1 MSFVTLCN
9 MKKISCLRLR
19 FLKMMQVIFLKV
31 TILNWTFNNII
42 NMHDRIQKVA
52 SCLSKVKA
60 AMAAV
65 LLLMVVGTGTALAQ
79 QSGKTITGKVLDE
92 NNQPM
97 PGVTI
102 IVDGTT
108 NGTMTGSDGTFTL
121 GGVPSG
127 ATVIVSCIGYT
138 DQVLPEGKS
147 NYVVSLVPDSEMLE
161 ETVVVAFGQQKKL
174 SVTGAISTVA
184 SADLRKTTST
194 RLDNALA
201 GRVTGLTSMQSGG
214 GQPGVDGA
222 TMYLRGAATTNGKSP
237 LILVDGV
244 ERDNIRT
251 IDMNEVE
258 SISVLKDASA
268 TALYG
273 VQGANGVILIQT
285 RKGQKGKAQLNIS
298 VDQSW
303 TSFTKEPSR
312 LHSWEYC
319 ELRNEALMNDSQAPE
334 FSEETIAKFRNP
346 LLGLDPSSPDY
357 DNQVAIR
364 KAVYCDN
371 DYYRMYLK
379 SNTPQTRANANI
391 SGGTDFVNY
400 FVNVGYIHQGG
411 NLNTESP
418 DYLGYDPQCYMNR
431 LSLRSNLD
439 FHITKNLTASLNI
452 ASYAEN
458 VNMPAVGD
466 LYRGDQSWMI
476 TDIIYQSQ
484 TILPISPGPVTDPRF
499 GGVSDGVVGYNYLDR
514 SAYEIINRRGFHTN
528 KRKNLNTQFSVNWDL
543 GELVT
548 KGLSVNGMAAYDTYN
563 IGVLE
568 GRKKERVYN
577 VRVDYDSETLS
588 YSSSNGDKIEP
599 LTMTSS
605 RLSNYQIYVQGSIN
619 YARTFGKH
627 NVTAMAT
634 AYRRFWEGTSAD
646 IPYNVLGTAA
656 RATYSF
662 DDRYLVEGNL
672 GYNGSEQFAPSKR
685 FGLFPSGSIGWIASN
700 ESFLKGNKYLTWLKF
715 RASYGLVGND
725 SMGGLRF
732 LYQDDNKIQSG
743 NGFVQGLGG
752 KIVKEGLIGNK
763 SITWELSKKMNLG
776 VEIGL
781 FKDFRINVDYFTE
794 KRDQILLK
802 RRTVPSFQGVS
813 SDYIPRVNMGKV
825 DNHGVDVE
833 VSYSH
838 TFNRDFSISSRVNFG
853 FNDNTAIEL
862 DEPMRSEEYAYQY
875 HEEGFRLG
883 QEFGYL
889 IDWDSPGNGYFTS
902 QDEIDS
908 YYPYGFGGKPRVGD
922 FVYKDVNGDGVIDQ
936 KDLSPIGYSTTVPG
950 LNYGISL
957 GLNFKG
963 IDFNVLFSG
972 LGRYSKYYSG
982 QGVVEWTK
990 QGTYFDWTRNG
1001 WTEERYK
1008 NGEKITYPA
1017 ISTTK
1022 TVSHTENDF
1031 FIQNR
1036 SFLRLKNIELGY
1048 TLPERF
1054 LSKVGV
1060 KALRVY
1066 VSGQNLFVWDNL
1078 RITHID
1084 PEQNNSYGYPITKN
1098 VTLGLNINF

>member
-1 MSFVTLCN
+1 
-9 MKKISCLRLR
+9 
-19 FLKMMQVIFLKV
+19 
-31 TILNWTFNNII
+31 
-42 NMHDRIQKVA
+42 MHDRNQKVA

-60 AMAAV
+60 AIAAV

-108 NGTMTGSDGTFTL
+108 NGTMTGPDGTFTL

-605 RLSNYQIYVQGSIN
+605 RFSNYQIYVQGSIN

-1060 KALRVY
+1060 KVLRVY

>member
-1 MSFVTLCN
+1 
-9 MKKISCLRLR
+9 
-19 FLKMMQVIFLKV
+19 
-31 TILNWTFNNII
+31 
-42 NMHDRIQKVA
+42 MHDRNQKVA

-60 AMAAV
+60 AIAAV

-79 QSGKTITGKVLDE
+79 TSGRTITGKVLDE

-138 DQVLPEGKS
+138 NQVLPEGKS

-319 ELRNEALMNDSQAPE
+319 ELRNEALMNDRQAPE

-794 KRDQILLK
+794 KRDQILLR

>member
-1 MSFVTLCN
+1 
-9 MKKISCLRLR
+9 
-19 FLKMMQVIFLKV
+19 
-31 TILNWTFNNII
+31 
-42 NMHDRIQKVA
+42 MHDRNQKVA

-79 QSGKTITGKVLDE
+79 TSGRTITGKVLDE

-108 NGTMTGSDGTFTL
+108 NGTMTGPDGTFTL

-319 ELRNEALMNDSQAPE
+319 ELRNEALMNDRQAPE

-543 GELVT
+543 GELIT

>member
-1 MSFVTLCN
+1 
-9 MKKISCLRLR
+9 
-19 FLKMMQVIFLKV
+19 
-31 TILNWTFNNII
+31 
-42 NMHDRIQKVA
+42 MHDRNQKVA
-52 SCLSKVKA
+52 SCLSRVKEA
-60 AMAAV
+60 IVAV
-65 LLLMVVGTGTALAQ
+65 LVLMVVGTGTVLAQ
-79 QSGKTITGKVLDE
+79 TSGRTITGKVLDE

-138 DQVLPEGKS
+138 NQVLPEGKS

-298 VDQSW
+298 VDQGW

-319 ELRNEALMNDSQAPE
+319 ELRNEALMNSGEKAA
-334 FSEETIAKFRNP
+334 FSDETIAKFRNP

-476 TDIIYQSQ
+476 TDLIYQCQ
-484 TILPISPGPVTDPRF
+484 TILPISPGPTTDSRF
-499 GGVSDGVVGYNYLDR
+499 GVESGGIVGYNYLDR
-514 SAYEIINRRGFHTN
+514 SAFEIINRRGFHTN

-543 GELVT
+543 SELVT
-548 KGLSVNGMAAYDTYN
+548 KGLSINGMAAYDTYN

-568 GRKKERVYN
+568 GRKKEQVYN

-588 YSSSNGDKIEP
+588 YSSNGDKIEP

-634 AYRRFWEGTSAD
+634 AYRRFWEGTSAN

-732 LYQDDNKIQSG
+732 LYQDDNQIQSG

-763 SITWELSKKMNLG
+763 NITWELSKKMNLG

-794 KRDQILLK
+794 KRDQILLR

-853 FNDNTAIEL
+853 FNDNTVIEL

-889 IDWDSPGNGYFTS
+889 IDWNSPGNGYFTS
-902 QDEIDS
+902 QDEIDN
-908 YYPYGFGGKPRVGD
+908 YYPYEFGGKPRVGD

-1017 ISTTK
+1017 ISTSQ

>member
-1 MSFVTLCN
+1 MY
-9 MKKISCLRLR
+9 
-19 FLKMMQVIFLKV
+19 
-31 TILNWTFNNII
+31 
-42 NMHDRIQKVA
+42 DRNQKVA
-52 SCLSKVKA
+52 SCLSRVKEA
-60 AMAAV
+60 IVAV
-65 LLLMVVGTGTALAQ
+65 LLLMVVGTGTVLAQ

-108 NGTMTGSDGTFTL
+108 NGTMTGPDGTFTL

-147 NYVVSLVPDSEMLE
+147 NYVVSLVPDSETLE

-298 VDQSW
+298 VDQGW

-319 ELRNEALMNDSQAPE
+319 ELRNEALMNSGEKAA
-334 FSEETIAKFRNP
+334 FSDETIAKFRNP

-476 TDIIYQSQ
+476 TDLIYQCQ
-484 TILPISPGPVTDPRF
+484 TILPISPGPTTDSRF
-499 GGVSDGVVGYNYLDR
+499 GVESGGIVGYNYLDR
-514 SAYEIINRRGFHTN
+514 SAFEIINRRGFHTN

-543 GELVT
+543 SELVT
-548 KGLSVNGMAAYDTYN
+548 KGLSINGMAAYDTYN

-568 GRKKERVYN
+568 GRKKEQVYN

-588 YSSSNGDKIEP
+588 YSSNGDKIEP

-634 AYRRFWEGTSAD
+634 AYRRFWEGTSAN

-732 LYQDDNKIQSG
+732 LYQDDNQIQSG

-763 SITWELSKKMNLG
+763 NITWELSKKMNLG

-794 KRDQILLK
+794 KRDQILLR

-853 FNDNTAIEL
+853 FNDNTVIEL

-889 IDWDSPGNGYFTS
+889 IDWNSPGNGYFTS
-902 QDEIDS
+902 QDEIDN
-908 YYPYGFGGKPRVGD
+908 YYPYEFGGKPRVGD

-1017 ISTTK
+1017 ISTSQ

>member
-1 MSFVTLCN
+1 
-9 MKKISCLRLR
+9 
-19 FLKMMQVIFLKV
+19 
-31 TILNWTFNNII
+31 
-42 NMHDRIQKVA
+42 MHDRNQKVA

-108 NGTMTGSDGTFTL
+108 NGTMTGPDGTFTL

-319 ELRNEALMNDSQAPE
+319 ELRNEALMNDRQAPE

-763 SITWELSKKMNLG
+763 SITWELSKK
-776 VEIGL
+776 
-781 FKDFRINVDYFTE
+781 
-794 KRDQILLK
+794 
-802 RRTVPSFQGVS
+802 
-813 SDYIPRVNMGKV
+813 
-825 DNHGVDVE
+825 
-833 VSYSH
+833 
-838 TFNRDFSISSRVNFG
+838 
-853 FNDNTAIEL
+853 
-862 DEPMRSEEYAYQY
+862 
-875 HEEGFRLG
+875 
-883 QEFGYL
+883 
-889 IDWDSPGNGYFTS
+889 
-902 QDEIDS
+902 
-908 YYPYGFGGKPRVGD
+908 
-922 FVYKDVNGDGVIDQ
+922 
-936 KDLSPIGYSTTVPG
+936 
-950 LNYGISL
+950 
-957 GLNFKG
+957 
-963 IDFNVLFSG
+963 
-972 LGRYSKYYSG
+972 
-982 QGVVEWTK
+982 
-990 QGTYFDWTRNG
+990 
-1001 WTEERYK
+1001 
-1008 NGEKITYPA
+1008 
-1017 ISTTK
+1017 
-1022 TVSHTENDF
+1022 
-1031 FIQNR
+1031 
-1036 SFLRLKNIELGY
+1036 
-1048 TLPERF
+1048 
-1054 LSKVGV
+1054 
-1060 KALRVY
+1060 
-1066 VSGQNLFVWDNL
+1066 
-1078 RITHID
+1078 
-1084 PEQNNSYGYPITKN
+1084 
-1098 VTLGLNINF
+1098 

>member
-1 MSFVTLCN
+1 
-9 MKKISCLRLR
+9 
-19 FLKMMQVIFLKV
+19 
-31 TILNWTFNNII
+31 
-42 NMHDRIQKVA
+42 
-52 SCLSKVKA
+52 
-60 AMAAV
+60 MAAV

-79 QSGKTITGKVLDE
+79 TSGRTITGKVLDE

-319 ELRNEALMNDSQAPE
+319 ELRNEALMNDRQAPE

-605 RLSNYQIYVQGSIN
+605 RFSNYQIYVQGSIN

>member
-1 MSFVTLCN
+1 
-9 MKKISCLRLR
+9 
-19 FLKMMQVIFLKV
+19 
-31 TILNWTFNNII
+31 
-42 NMHDRIQKVA
+42 MHDRNQKVA

-108 NGTMTGSDGTFTL
+108 NGTMTGPDGTFTL

-138 DQVLPEGKS
+138 NQVLPEGKS

-319 ELRNEALMNDSQAPE
+319 ELRNEALMNDNQAPE

-346 LLGLDPSSPDY
+346 LLGLDPSASDY
-357 DNQVAIR
+357 ENQVAIR
-364 KAVYCDN
+364 KAIYCDN

-379 SNTPQTRANANI
+379 SNTPQTRLNANI

-568 GRKKERVYN
+568 GRKKEQVYN

-588 YSSSNGDKIEP
+588 YSSSNADKIEP

-838 TFNRDFSISSRVNFG
+838 TFNKDFSISSRVNFG

-1078 RITHID
+1078 RITHVD

>member
-1 MSFVTLCN
+1 
-9 MKKISCLRLR
+9 
-19 FLKMMQVIFLKV
+19 
-31 TILNWTFNNII
+31 
-42 NMHDRIQKVA
+42 
-52 SCLSKVKA
+52 
-60 AMAAV
+60 MAAV
-65 LLLMVVGTGTALAQ
+65 LLLIVVGTGTALAQ
-79 QSGKTITGKVLDE
+79 TSGRTITGKVLDE

-108 NGTMTGSDGTFTL
+108 NGTMTGPDGTFTL

-285 RKGQKGKAQLNIS
+285 RKGQKGKAQLNIT

-319 ELRNEALMNDSQAPE
+319 ELRNEALLNSGAKAA
-334 FSEETIAKFRNP
+334 FSDETIAKFKNP
-346 LLGLDPSSPDY
+346 LLGLDPTAADY

-364 KAVYCDN
+364 KAIYCDN
-371 DYYRMYLK
+371 DYYRMYLR

-411 NLNTESP
+411 NLSTESS

-484 TILPISPGPVTDPRF
+484 TILPISPGPVTDTRF
-499 GGVSDGVVGYNYLDR
+499 GGVSGGVVGYNYLDR

-543 GELVT
+543 SELVT
-548 KGLSVNGMAAYDTYN
+548 KGLSINGMAAYDTYN

-568 GRKKERVYN
+568 GRKKEQVYN

-588 YSSSNGDKIEP
+588 YSSNGDKVEP

-605 RLSNYQIYVQGSIN
+605 KLSNYQIYVQGSIN

-634 AYRRFWEGTSAD
+634 AYRRFWEGTSAN

-732 LYQDDNKIQSG
+732 LYQDDNQIQSG

-838 TFNRDFSISSRVNFG
+838 TFNKNFSVSSRVNFG
-853 FNDNTAIEL
+853 FNDNTVIEL

-875 HEEGFRLG
+875 QEEGFRLG

-902 QDEIDS
+902 QDEIDN

-1017 ISTTK
+1017 ISTSQ

-1066 VSGQNLFVWDNL
+1066 VSGQNLFVWDDL

>member
-1 MSFVTLCN
+1 
-9 MKKISCLRLR
+9 
-19 FLKMMQVIFLKV
+19 
-31 TILNWTFNNII
+31 
-42 NMHDRIQKVA
+42 MHDRNQKVA

-92 NNQPM
+92 NNQLM

-108 NGTMTGSDGTFTL
+108 NGTMTGPDGTFTL

-319 ELRNEALMNDSQAPE
+319 ELRNEALMNSGEKAA
-334 FSEETIAKFRNP
+334 FSDETIAKFRNP

-458 VNMPAVGD
+458 VNMPAVGN

-499 GGVSDGVVGYNYLDR
+499 GDVSDGVVGYNYLDR

-568 GRKKERVYN
+568 GRKKEQVYN

-588 YSSSNGDKIEP
+588 YSSNGDKIEP

-634 AYRRFWEGTSAD
+634 AYRRFWEGTSAN

-732 LYQDDNKIQSG
+732 LYQDDNQIQSG

-763 SITWELSKKMNLG
+763 NITWELSKKMNLG

-794 KRDQILLK
+794 KRDQILLR

-853 FNDNTAIEL
+853 FNDNTVIEL

-889 IDWDSPGNGYFTS
+889 IDWNSPGNGYFTS
-902 QDEIDS
+902 QDEIDN
-908 YYPYGFGGKPRVGD
+908 YYPYEFGGKPRVGD

-1017 ISTTK
+1017 ISTSQ

>member
-1 MSFVTLCN
+1 
-9 MKKISCLRLR
+9 
-19 FLKMMQVIFLKV
+19 
-31 TILNWTFNNII
+31 
-42 NMHDRIQKVA
+42 
-52 SCLSKVKA
+52 
-60 AMAAV
+60 MAAV
-65 LLLMVVGTGTALAQ
+65 LLLMVIGTGTALAQ
-79 QSGKTITGKVLDE
+79 TSGRTITGKVLDE

-138 DQVLPEGKS
+138 NQVLPEGKS

-319 ELRNEALMNDSQAPE
+319 ELRNEALMNSGEKAA
-334 FSEETIAKFRNP
+334 FSDETIAKFRNP

-439 FHITKNLTASLNI
+439 FHITNNLTASLNI

-458 VNMPAVGD
+458 VNMPAVGN

-499 GGVSDGVVGYNYLDR
+499 GDVSDGVVGYNYLDR

-568 GRKKERVYN
+568 GRKKEQVYN

-588 YSSSNGDKIEP
+588 YSSNGDKIEP

-619 YARTFGKH
+619 YARTFGRH

-634 AYRRFWEGTSAD
+634 AYRRFWEGTSAN

-732 LYQDDNKIQSG
+732 LYQDDNQIQSG

-763 SITWELSKKMNLG
+763 NITWELSKKMNLG

-853 FNDNTAIEL
+853 FNDNTVIEL

-889 IDWDSPGNGYFTS
+889 IDWNSPGNGYFTS
-902 QDEIDS
+902 QDEIDN
-908 YYPYGFGGKPRVGD
+908 YYPYEFGGKPRVGD

-1017 ISTTK
+1017 ISTSQ

-1066 VSGQNLFVWDNL
+1066 VSGQNLFVWDDL

>member
-1 MSFVTLCN
+1 
-9 MKKISCLRLR
+9 
-19 FLKMMQVIFLKV
+19 
-31 TILNWTFNNII
+31 
-42 NMHDRIQKVA
+42 MHDRNQKVA

-108 NGTMTGSDGTFTL
+108 NGTMTGPDGTFTL

-138 DQVLPEGKS
+138 DQVLPEGKT
-147 NYVVSLVPDSEMLE
+147 NYLVSLVPDSEMLE

-319 ELRNEALMNDSQAPE
+319 ELRNEALMNDRQAPE

-605 RLSNYQIYVQGSIN
+605 RFSNYQIYVQGSIN

-802 RRTVPSFQGVS
+802 RRMVPSFQGVS

>member
-1 MSFVTLCN
+1 
-9 MKKISCLRLR
+9 
-19 FLKMMQVIFLKV
+19 
-31 TILNWTFNNII
+31 
-42 NMHDRIQKVA
+42 MHDRNQKVA
-52 SCLSKVKA
+52 SCLSRVKA
-60 AMAAV
+60 AIVAV

-97 PGVTI
+97 PSVTI

-108 NGTMTGSDGTFTL
+108 NGTMTGPDGTFTL

-138 DQVLPEGKS
+138 DQVLPEGKT
-147 NYVVSLVPDSEMLE
+147 NYLVSLVPDSEMLE

-902 QDEIDS
+902 QDEIDN

>member
-1 MSFVTLCN
+1 
-9 MKKISCLRLR
+9 
-19 FLKMMQVIFLKV
+19 
-31 TILNWTFNNII
+31 
-42 NMHDRIQKVA
+42 MHDRNQKVA

-60 AMAAV
+60 AIAAV

-108 NGTMTGSDGTFTL
+108 NGTMTGPDGTFTL

-138 DQVLPEGKS
+138 DQVLPEGKT
-147 NYVVSLVPDSEMLE
+147 NYLVSLVPDSEMLE

-982 QGVVEWTK
+982 QGVFEWTK

>member
-1 MSFVTLCN
+1 
-9 MKKISCLRLR
+9 
-19 FLKMMQVIFLKV
+19 
-31 TILNWTFNNII
+31 
-42 NMHDRIQKVA
+42 MHDRNQKVA

-108 NGTMTGSDGTFTL
+108 NGTMTGPDGTFTL

-319 ELRNEALMNDSQAPE
+319 ELRNEALMNSGEKAA
-334 FSEETIAKFRNP
+334 FSDETIAKFRNP

-458 VNMPAVGD
+458 VNMPAVGN

-499 GGVSDGVVGYNYLDR
+499 GDVSDGVVGYNYLDR

-568 GRKKERVYN
+568 GRKKEQVYN

-588 YSSSNGDKIEP
+588 YSSNGDKIEP

-634 AYRRFWEGTSAD
+634 AYRRFWEGTSAN

-732 LYQDDNKIQSG
+732 LYQDDNQIQSG

-752 KIVKEGLIGNK
+752 GKIVKEGLIGNK
-763 SITWELSKKMNLG
+763 NITWELSKKMNLG
-776 VEIGL
+776 VETGL

-794 KRDQILLK
+794 KRDQILLR

-853 FNDNTAIEL
+853 FNDNTVIEL

-889 IDWDSPGNGYFTS
+889 IDWNSPGNGYFTS
-902 QDEIDS
+902 QDEIDN
-908 YYPYGFGGKPRVGD
+908 YYPYEFGGKPRVGD

-1017 ISTTK
+1017 ISTSQ

>member
-1 MSFVTLCN
+1 
-9 MKKISCLRLR
+9 
-19 FLKMMQVIFLKV
+19 
-31 TILNWTFNNII
+31 
-42 NMHDRIQKVA
+42 MHDRNQKVA

-65 LLLMVVGTGTALAQ
+65 LLLMVVGTGTVLAQ

-138 DQVLPEGKS
+138 NQVLPEGKS

>member
-1 MSFVTLCN
+1 
-9 MKKISCLRLR
+9 
-19 FLKMMQVIFLKV
+19 
-31 TILNWTFNNII
+31 
-42 NMHDRIQKVA
+42 
-52 SCLSKVKA
+52 
-60 AMAAV
+60 MAAV

-79 QSGKTITGKVLDE
+79 TSGRTITGKVLDE

-285 RKGQKGKAQLNIS
+285 RKGQKGKAQLNIT

-319 ELRNEALMNDSQAPE
+319 ELRNEALLNSGAKAA
-334 FSEETIAKFRNP
+334 FSDETIAKFKNP
-346 LLGLDPSSPDY
+346 LLGLDPTAADY

-364 KAVYCDN
+364 KAIYCDN
-371 DYYRMYLK
+371 DYYRMYLR

-411 NLNTESP
+411 NLNTESS

-484 TILPISPGPVTDPRF
+484 TILPISPGPVTDTRF
-499 GGVSDGVVGYNYLDR
+499 GGVSGGVVGYNYLDR

-543 GELVT
+543 SELVT
-548 KGLSVNGMAAYDTYN
+548 KGLSINGMAAYDTYN

-568 GRKKERVYN
+568 GRKKEQVYN

-588 YSSSNGDKIEP
+588 YSSNGDKVEP

-605 RLSNYQIYVQGSIN
+605 KLSNYQIYVQGSIN

-634 AYRRFWEGTSAD
+634 AYRRFWEGTSAN

-732 LYQDDNKIQSG
+732 LYQDDNQIQSG

-838 TFNRDFSISSRVNFG
+838 TFNKNFSVSSRVNFG
-853 FNDNTAIEL
+853 FNDNTVIEL

-875 HEEGFRLG
+875 QEEGFRLG

-902 QDEIDS
+902 QDEIDN

-1017 ISTTK
+1017 ISTSQ

-1066 VSGQNLFVWDNL
+1066 VSGQNLFVWDDL

>member
-1 MSFVTLCN
+1 
-9 MKKISCLRLR
+9 
-19 FLKMMQVIFLKV
+19 
-31 TILNWTFNNII
+31 
-42 NMHDRIQKVA
+42 
-52 SCLSKVKA
+52 
-60 AMAAV
+60 MAAV

-79 QSGKTITGKVLDE
+79 TSGRTITGKVLDE

-108 NGTMTGSDGTFTL
+108 NGTMTGPDGTFTL

-319 ELRNEALMNDSQAPE
+319 ELRNEALMNDRQAPE

-605 RLSNYQIYVQGSIN
+605 RFSNYQIYVQGSIN

>member
-1 MSFVTLCN
+1 
-9 MKKISCLRLR
+9 
-19 FLKMMQVIFLKV
+19 
-31 TILNWTFNNII
+31 
-42 NMHDRIQKVA
+42 MHDRNQKVA

-79 QSGKTITGKVLDE
+79 TSGRTITGKVLDE

-108 NGTMTGSDGTFTL
+108 NGTMTGPDGTFTL

-138 DQVLPEGKS
+138 DQVLPEGKT
-147 NYVVSLVPDSEMLE
+147 NYLVSLVPDSEMLE

-605 RLSNYQIYVQGSIN
+605 RFSNYQIYVQGSIN

>member
-1 MSFVTLCN
+1 
-9 MKKISCLRLR
+9 
-19 FLKMMQVIFLKV
+19 
-31 TILNWTFNNII
+31 
-42 NMHDRIQKVA
+42 
-52 SCLSKVKA
+52 
-60 AMAAV
+60 MAAV

-108 NGTMTGSDGTFTL
+108 NGTMTGPDGTFTL

-319 ELRNEALMNDSQAPE
+319 ELRNEALMNSGEKAA
-334 FSEETIAKFRNP
+334 FSDETIAKFRNP

-458 VNMPAVGD
+458 VNMPAVGN

-499 GGVSDGVVGYNYLDR
+499 GDVSDGVVGYNYLDR

-568 GRKKERVYN
+568 GRKKEQVYN

-588 YSSSNGDKIEP
+588 YSSNGDKIEP

-634 AYRRFWEGTSAD
+634 AYRRFWEGTSAN

-732 LYQDDNKIQSG
+732 LYQDDNQIQSG

-763 SITWELSKKMNLG
+763 NITWELSKKMNLG

-794 KRDQILLK
+794 KRDQILLR

-853 FNDNTAIEL
+853 FNDNTVIEL

-889 IDWDSPGNGYFTS
+889 IDWNSPGNGYFTS
-902 QDEIDS
+902 QDEIDN
-908 YYPYGFGGKPRVGD
+908 YYPYEFGGKPRVGD

-1017 ISTTK
+1017 ISTSQ

>member
-1 MSFVTLCN
+1 
-9 MKKISCLRLR
+9 
-19 FLKMMQVIFLKV
+19 
-31 TILNWTFNNII
+31 
-42 NMHDRIQKVA
+42 
-52 SCLSKVKA
+52 
-60 AMAAV
+60 
-65 LLLMVVGTGTALAQ
+65 
-79 QSGKTITGKVLDE
+79 
-92 NNQPM
+92 
-97 PGVTI
+97 
-102 IVDGTT
+102 
-108 NGTMTGSDGTFTL
+108 
-121 GGVPSG
+121 
-127 ATVIVSCIGYT
+127 
-138 DQVLPEGKS
+138 
-147 NYVVSLVPDSEMLE
+147 
-161 ETVVVAFGQQKKL
+161 
-174 SVTGAISTVA
+174 
-184 SADLRKTTST
+184 
-194 RLDNALA
+194 
-201 GRVTGLTSMQSGG
+201 
-214 GQPGVDGA
+214 
-222 TMYLRGAATTNGKSP
+222 
-237 LILVDGV
+237 
-244 ERDNIRT
+244 
-251 IDMNEVE
+251 
-258 SISVLKDASA
+258 
-268 TALYG
+268 
-273 VQGANGVILIQT
+273 
-285 RKGQKGKAQLNIS
+285 
-298 VDQSW
+298 
-303 TSFTKEPSR
+303 
-312 LHSWEYC
+312 
-319 ELRNEALMNDSQAPE
+319 MNDSQAPE

-568 GRKKERVYN
+568 GRKKEQVYN

-838 TFNRDFSISSRVNFG
+838 TFNKDFSISSRVNFG

>member
-1 MSFVTLCN
+1 
-9 MKKISCLRLR
+9 
-19 FLKMMQVIFLKV
+19 
-31 TILNWTFNNII
+31 
-42 NMHDRIQKVA
+42 MHDRNQKVA

-79 QSGKTITGKVLDE
+79 TSGRTITGKVLDE
-92 NNQPM
+92 NDQPM

-138 DQVLPEGKS
+138 NQVLPEGKS

-319 ELRNEALMNDSQAPE
+319 ELRNEALMNDRQAPE

-700 ESFLKGNKYLTWLKF
+700 ESFLKGNKDLTWLKF

>member
-1 MSFVTLCN
+1 
-9 MKKISCLRLR
+9 
-19 FLKMMQVIFLKV
+19 
-31 TILNWTFNNII
+31 
-42 NMHDRIQKVA
+42 MHDRNQKVA

-138 DQVLPEGKS
+138 DQVLPEGKT
-147 NYVVSLVPDSEMLE
+147 NYLVSLVPDSEMLE

-319 ELRNEALMNDSQAPE
+319 ELRNEALMNDRQAPE

-605 RLSNYQIYVQGSIN
+605 RFSNYQIYVQGSIN

>member
-1 MSFVTLCN
+1 
-9 MKKISCLRLR
+9 
-19 FLKMMQVIFLKV
+19 
-31 TILNWTFNNII
+31 
-42 NMHDRIQKVA
+42 MHDRNQKVA

-79 QSGKTITGKVLDE
+79 TSGRTITGKVLDE

-108 NGTMTGSDGTFTL
+108 NGTMTGPDGTFTL

-138 DQVLPEGKS
+138 DQVLPEGKT
-147 NYVVSLVPDSEMLE
+147 NYLVSLVPDSEMLE

-499 GGVSDGVVGYNYLDR
+499 GDVSDGVVGYNYLDR

-568 GRKKERVYN
+568 GRKKEQVYN

-588 YSSSNGDKIEP
+588 YSSNGDKIEP

-634 AYRRFWEGTSAD
+634 AYRRFWEGTSAN

-732 LYQDDNKIQSG
+732 LYQDDNQIQSG
-743 NGFVQGLGG
+743 NGFVQGFGG

-763 SITWELSKKMNLG
+763 NITWELSKKMNLG

-853 FNDNTAIEL
+853 FNDNTVIEL

-889 IDWDSPGNGYFTS
+889 IDWNSPGNGYFTS

-908 YYPYGFGGKPRVGD
+908 YYPYEFGGKPRVGD

-1017 ISTTK
+1017 ISTSQ

>member
-1 MSFVTLCN
+1 M
-9 MKKISCLRLR
+9 
-19 FLKMMQVIFLKV
+19 
-31 TILNWTFNNII
+31 
-42 NMHDRIQKVA
+42 
-52 SCLSKVKA
+52 
-60 AMAAV
+60 AV

-79 QSGKTITGKVLDE
+79 TSGRTITGKVLDE

-138 DQVLPEGKS
+138 NQVLPEGKS

-298 VDQSW
+298 VDQGW

-319 ELRNEALMNDSQAPE
+319 ELRNEALMNSGEKAA
-334 FSEETIAKFRNP
+334 FSDETIAKFRNP

-476 TDIIYQSQ
+476 TDLIYQCQ
-484 TILPISPGPVTDPRF
+484 TILPISPGPTTDSRF
-499 GGVSDGVVGYNYLDR
+499 GVESGGIVGYNYLDR
-514 SAYEIINRRGFHTN
+514 SAFEIINRRGFHTN

-543 GELVT
+543 SELVT
-548 KGLSVNGMAAYDTYN
+548 KGLSINGMAAYDTYN

-568 GRKKERVYN
+568 GRKKEQVYN

-588 YSSSNGDKIEP
+588 YSSNGDKIEP

-634 AYRRFWEGTSAD
+634 AYRRFWEGTSAN

-732 LYQDDNKIQSG
+732 LYQDDNQIQSG

-763 SITWELSKKMNLG
+763 NITWELSKKMNLG

-794 KRDQILLK
+794 KRDQILLR

-853 FNDNTAIEL
+853 FNDNTVIEL

-889 IDWDSPGNGYFTS
+889 IDWNSPGNGYFTS
-902 QDEIDS
+902 QDEIDN
-908 YYPYGFGGKPRVGD
+908 YYPYEFGGKPRVGD

-963 IDFNVLFSG
+963 IDLNVLFSG

-1017 ISTTK
+1017 ISTSQ

>member
-1 MSFVTLCN
+1 
-9 MKKISCLRLR
+9 
-19 FLKMMQVIFLKV
+19 
-31 TILNWTFNNII
+31 
-42 NMHDRIQKVA
+42 MHDRNQKVA
-52 SCLSKVKA
+52 SCLSRVKEA
-60 AMAAV
+60 IVAV
-65 LLLMVVGTGTALAQ
+65 LLLMVVGTGTVLAQ

-108 NGTMTGSDGTFTL
+108 NGTMTGPDGTFTL

-147 NYVVSLVPDSEMLE
+147 NYVVSLVPDSETLE

>member
-1 MSFVTLCN
+1 
-9 MKKISCLRLR
+9 
-19 FLKMMQVIFLKV
+19 
-31 TILNWTFNNII
+31 
-42 NMHDRIQKVA
+42 MHDRNQKVA

-79 QSGKTITGKVLDE
+79 TSGRTITGKVLDE

-138 DQVLPEGKS
+138 NQVLPEGKT
-147 NYVVSLVPDSEMLE
+147 NYVISLVPDSEMLE

-319 ELRNEALMNDSQAPE
+319 ELRNEALMNDNQAPE

-346 LLGLDPSSPDY
+346 LLGLDPSASDY
-357 DNQVAIR
+357 ENQVAIR
-364 KAVYCDN
+364 KAIYCDN

-379 SNTPQTRANANI
+379 SNTPQTRLNANI

-568 GRKKERVYN
+568 GRKKEQVYN

-588 YSSSNGDKIEP
+588 YSSSNADKIEP

-838 TFNRDFSISSRVNFG
+838 TFNKDFSISSRVNFG

-1078 RITHID
+1078 RITHVD

>member
-1 MSFVTLCN
+1 
-9 MKKISCLRLR
+9 
-19 FLKMMQVIFLKV
+19 
-31 TILNWTFNNII
+31 
-42 NMHDRIQKVA
+42 MHDRIQKVA

-79 QSGKTITGKVLDE
+79 TSGRTITGKVLDE

-138 DQVLPEGKS
+138 NQVLPEGKS

-319 ELRNEALMNDSQAPE
+319 ELRNEALMNSGEKAA
-334 FSEETIAKFRNP
+334 FSDETIAKFRNP

-568 GRKKERVYN
+568 GRKKEQVYN

-588 YSSSNGDKIEP
+588 YSSNGDKIEP

-634 AYRRFWEGTSAD
+634 AYRRFWEGTSAN

-732 LYQDDNKIQSG
+732 LYQDDNQIQSG

-763 SITWELSKKMNLG
+763 NITWELSKKMNLG

-794 KRDQILLK
+794 KRDQILLR

-853 FNDNTAIEL
+853 FNDNTVIEL

-889 IDWDSPGNGYFTS
+889 IDWNSPGNGYFTS
-902 QDEIDS
+902 QDEIDN
-908 YYPYGFGGKPRVGD
+908 YYPYEFGGKPRVGD

-1017 ISTTK
+1017 ISTSQ

>member
-1 MSFVTLCN
+1 
-9 MKKISCLRLR
+9 
-19 FLKMMQVIFLKV
+19 
-31 TILNWTFNNII
+31 
-42 NMHDRIQKVA
+42 MHDRNQKVA

-60 AMAAV
+60 AIAAV

-79 QSGKTITGKVLDE
+79 TSGRTITGKVLDE

-108 NGTMTGSDGTFTL
+108 NGTMTGPDGTFTL

-138 DQVLPEGKS
+138 DQVLPEGKT
-147 NYVVSLVPDSEMLE
+147 NYLVSLVPDSEMLE

-319 ELRNEALMNDSQAPE
+319 ELRNEALMNDRQAPE

-568 GRKKERVYN
+568 GRKKEQVYN

-588 YSSSNGDKIEP
+588 YSSNGDKIEP

-634 AYRRFWEGTSAD
+634 AYRRFWEGTSAN

-732 LYQDDNKIQSG
+732 LYQDDNQIQSG

-752 KIVKEGLIGNK
+752 KIVKECLIGNK
-763 SITWELSKKMNLG
+763 NITWELSKKMNLG

-794 KRDQILLK
+794 KRDQILLR

-853 FNDNTAIEL
+853 FNDNTVIEL

-889 IDWDSPGNGYFTS
+889 IDWNSPGNGYFTS
-902 QDEIDS
+902 QDEIDN
-908 YYPYGFGGKPRVGD
+908 YYPYEFGGKPRVGD

-1017 ISTTK
+1017 ISTSQ

>member
-1 MSFVTLCN
+1 
-9 MKKISCLRLR
+9 
-19 FLKMMQVIFLKV
+19 
-31 TILNWTFNNII
+31 
-42 NMHDRIQKVA
+42 MHDRNQKVA

-138 DQVLPEGKS
+138 DQVLPEGKT
-147 NYVVSLVPDSEMLE
+147 NYLVSLVPDSEMLE

-802 RRTVPSFQGVS
+802 RSTVPSFQGVS

>member
-1 MSFVTLCN
+1 
-9 MKKISCLRLR
+9 
-19 FLKMMQVIFLKV
+19 
-31 TILNWTFNNII
+31 
-42 NMHDRIQKVA
+42 MHDRNQKVA
-52 SCLSKVKA
+52 SCLSRVKA

-108 NGTMTGSDGTFTL
+108 NGTMTGPDGTFTL

-138 DQVLPEGKS
+138 DQVLPEGKT
-147 NYVVSLVPDSEMLE
+147 NYLVSLVPDSEMLE

-319 ELRNEALMNDSQAPE
+319 ELRNEALMNDSLAPE

-732 LYQDDNKIQSG
+732 LYQDDNQIQSG

-763 SITWELSKKMNLG
+763 NITWELSKKMNLG

-794 KRDQILLK
+794 KRDQILLR

-853 FNDNTAIEL
+853 FNDNTVIEL

-889 IDWDSPGNGYFTS
+889 IDWNSPGNGYFTS

-908 YYPYGFGGKPRVGD
+908 YYPYEFGGKPRVGD

-1017 ISTTK
+1017 ISTSQ

>member
-1 MSFVTLCN
+1 M
-9 MKKISCLRLR
+9 
-19 FLKMMQVIFLKV
+19 
-31 TILNWTFNNII
+31 
-42 NMHDRIQKVA
+42 
-52 SCLSKVKA
+52 
-60 AMAAV
+60 
-65 LLLMVVGTGTALAQ
+65 
-79 QSGKTITGKVLDE
+79 DE

-108 NGTMTGSDGTFTL
+108 NGTMTGPDGTFTL

-138 DQVLPEGKS
+138 DQVLPEGKT
-147 NYVVSLVPDSEMLE
+147 NYLVSLVPDSEMLE

-201 GRVTGLTSMQSGG
+201 GRVSGLTSMQSGG

-319 ELRNEALMNDSQAPE
+319 ELRNEALMNDNQAPE

-346 LLGLDPSSPDY
+346 LLGLDPSASDY
-357 DNQVAIR
+357 ENQVAIR
-364 KAVYCDN
+364 KAIYCDN

-379 SNTPQTRANANI
+379 SNTPQTRLNANI

-568 GRKKERVYN
+568 GRKKEQVYN

-588 YSSSNGDKIEP
+588 YSSSNADKIEP

-838 TFNRDFSISSRVNFG
+838 TFNKDFSISSRVNFG

-1078 RITHID
+1078 RITHVD

>member
-1 MSFVTLCN
+1 
-9 MKKISCLRLR
+9 
-19 FLKMMQVIFLKV
+19 
-31 TILNWTFNNII
+31 
-42 NMHDRIQKVA
+42 
-52 SCLSKVKA
+52 
-60 AMAAV
+60 MAAV

-79 QSGKTITGKVLDE
+79 TSGRTITGKVLDE

-138 DQVLPEGKS
+138 DQVLPEGKT
-147 NYVVSLVPDSEMLE
+147 NYLVSLVPDSEMLE

-319 ELRNEALMNDSQAPE
+319 ELRNEALMNDRQAPE

-605 RLSNYQIYVQGSIN
+605 RFSNYQIYVQGSIN

>member
-1 MSFVTLCN
+1 
-9 MKKISCLRLR
+9 
-19 FLKMMQVIFLKV
+19 
-31 TILNWTFNNII
+31 
-42 NMHDRIQKVA
+42 MHERIQKVA
-52 SCLSKVKA
+52 SCLTRVKA
-60 AMAAV
+60 AIAAV
-65 LLLMVVGTGTALAQ
+65 LMLMVVGTGTAFAQ
-79 QSGKTITGKVLDE
+79 KTGRTITGKVLDE

-108 NGTMTGSDGTFTL
+108 NGTMTGTDGTFSL

-138 DQVLPEGKS
+138 EQILPEGKS

-319 ELRNEALMNDSQAPE
+319 ELRNEALQNSGEKAA
-334 FSEETIAKFRNP
+334 FSEETIAKFKNP

-357 DNQVAIR
+357 ENQVALR

-371 DYYRMYLK
+371 DYYRMYLR

-452 ASYAEN
+452 ASYAES

-466 LYRGDQSWMI
+466 LYNGSQSWMI
-476 TDIIYQSQ
+476 TDLIYQCQ
-484 TILPISPGPVTDPRF
+484 TILPISPGPTTDSRF
-499 GGVSDGVVGYNYLDR
+499 GVESGGIVGYNYLDR
-514 SAYEIINRRGFHTN
+514 SAFEIINRRGFHTN

-543 GELVT
+543 SELVT
-548 KGLSVNGMAAYDTYN
+548 KGLSINGMAAYDTYN
-563 IGVLE
+563 NGSFE
-568 GRKKERVYN
+568 GRKKEQVYN
-577 VRVDYDSETLS
+577 VNVDYNNETLS
-588 YSSSNGDKIEP
+588 YSSSNTKVEP
-599 LTMTSS
+599 LTMYSS
-605 RLSNYQIYVQGSIN
+605 RTSNYQIYTQASIN
-619 YARTFGKH
+619 YARKFGKH
-627 NVTAMAT
+627 DVTAMAT

-685 FGLFPSGSIGWIASN
+685 FGLFPSGSVGWIASN
-700 ESFLKGNKYLTWLKF
+700 ESFLKNNKYLTWLKF

-725 SMGGLRF
+725 SIGSKRF
-732 LYQDDNKIQSG
+732 LFQDDIQVVSG
-743 NGFVQGLGG
+743 GSYVGGLGG
-752 KIVKEGLIGNK
+752 NTISEGLLGNK
-763 SITWELSKKMNLG
+763 NITWELSKKMNIG

-781 FKDFRINVDYFTE
+781 FKDFRLNVDYFTE
-794 KRDQILLK
+794 NRDQILIS
-802 RRTVPSFQGVS
+802 RQTVPGFQGVS
-813 SDYIPRVNMGKV
+813 ASNIPKVNMGKV
-825 DNHGVDVE
+825 DNHGLE
-833 VSYSH
+833 IEASYSH
-838 TFNRDFSISSRVNFG
+838 SFNRDFSFSVKGNLG
-853 FNDNTAIEL
+853 FNDNKLIEY

-875 HEEGFRLG
+875 RQEGFRLG
-883 QEFGYL
+883 QAWGYL
-889 IDWDSPGNGYFTS
+889 IDWDSPGKGYFTS
-902 QDEIDS
+902 KEEIEN
-908 YYPYGFGGKPRVGD
+908 YPKYGFGSPRVGD
-922 FVYKDVNGDGVIDQ
+922 FVYKDVNGDGVIDD
-936 KDLSPIGYSTTVPG
+936 KDLSPIGYSTTIPG
-950 LNYGISL
+950 LNYGL
-957 GLNFKG
+957 TFGLNYKG

-972 LGRYSKYYSG
+972 LGRYSMYYSG
-982 QGVVEWTK
+982 QGVVEYTK
-990 QGTYFDWTRNG
+990 NGTFFEWTRNA

-1008 NGEKITYPA
+1008 NGEKISYPA
-1017 ISTTK
+1017 LSTAQ
-1022 TVSHTENDF
+1022 TVSHTTNDF

-1048 TLPERF
+1048 TLPEKF
-1054 LSKVGV
+1054 LSMVGV
-1060 KALRVY
+1060 KSLRVY
-1066 VSGQNLFVWDNL
+1066 VSGQNLFVWDKL
-1078 RITHID
+1078 RITHLD
-1084 PEQNNSYGYPITKN
+1084 PEQNNAYGYPITKN
-1098 VTLGLNINF
+1098 VTLGLNVNF

>member
-1 MSFVTLCN
+1 
-9 MKKISCLRLR
+9 
-19 FLKMMQVIFLKV
+19 
-31 TILNWTFNNII
+31 
-42 NMHDRIQKVA
+42 MHDRNQKVA

-79 QSGKTITGKVLDE
+79 TSGRTITGKVLDY

-138 DQVLPEGKS
+138 NQVLPEGKS

-319 ELRNEALMNDSQAPE
+319 ELRNEALMNDRQAPE

-605 RLSNYQIYVQGSIN
+605 RFSNYQIYVQGSIN

>member
-1 MSFVTLCN
+1 
-9 MKKISCLRLR
+9 
-19 FLKMMQVIFLKV
+19 
-31 TILNWTFNNII
+31 
-42 NMHDRIQKVA
+42 MHDRNQKVA

-458 VNMPAVGD
+458 VNMPAVGN

-499 GGVSDGVVGYNYLDR
+499 GDVSDGVVGYNYLDR

-568 GRKKERVYN
+568 GRKKEQVYN

-588 YSSSNGDKIEP
+588 YSSNGDKIEP

-634 AYRRFWEGTSAD
+634 AYRRFWEGTSAN

-732 LYQDDNKIQSG
+732 LYQDDNQIQSG

-763 SITWELSKKMNLG
+763 NITWELSKKMNLG

-794 KRDQILLK
+794 KRDQILLR

-853 FNDNTAIEL
+853 FNDNTVIEL

-889 IDWDSPGNGYFTS
+889 IDWNSPGNGYFTS
-902 QDEIDS
+902 QDEIDN
-908 YYPYGFGGKPRVGD
+908 YYPYEFGGKPRVGD

-1017 ISTTK
+1017 ISTSQ

>member
-1 MSFVTLCN
+1 
-9 MKKISCLRLR
+9 
-19 FLKMMQVIFLKV
+19 
-31 TILNWTFNNII
+31 
-42 NMHDRIQKVA
+42 
-52 SCLSKVKA
+52 
-60 AMAAV
+60 
-65 LLLMVVGTGTALAQ
+65 MVVGTGTALAQ

-108 NGTMTGSDGTFTL
+108 NGTMTGPDGTFTL

-319 ELRNEALMNDSQAPE
+319 ELRNEALMNDRQAPE

-605 RLSNYQIYVQGSIN
+605 RFSNYQIYVQGSIN

>member
-1 MSFVTLCN
+1 
-9 MKKISCLRLR
+9 
-19 FLKMMQVIFLKV
+19 
-31 TILNWTFNNII
+31 
-42 NMHDRIQKVA
+42 MHDRNQKVA

-138 DQVLPEGKS
+138 DQVLPEGKT
-147 NYVVSLVPDSEMLE
+147 NYLVSLVPDSEMLE

>member
-1 MSFVTLCN
+1 
-9 MKKISCLRLR
+9 
-19 FLKMMQVIFLKV
+19 
-31 TILNWTFNNII
+31 
-42 NMHDRIQKVA
+42 MHDRNQKVA

-65 LLLMVVGTGTALAQ
+65 LLLMVVGTGTVLAQ

-138 DQVLPEGKS
+138 NQVLPEGKS

-319 ELRNEALMNDSQAPE
+319 ELRNEALMNDRQAPE

-439 FHITKNLTASLNI
+439 FHITKSLTASLNI

-499 GGVSDGVVGYNYLDR
+499 GDVSDGVVGYNYLDR

-568 GRKKERVYN
+568 GRKKEQVYN

-588 YSSSNGDKIEP
+588 YSSNGDKIEP

-634 AYRRFWEGTSAD
+634 AYRRFWEGTSAN
-646 IPYNVLGTAA
+646 IPYNVLGIAA

-725 SMGGLRF
+725 SMDGLRF
-732 LYQDDNKIQSG
+732 LYQDDNQIQSG

-763 SITWELSKKMNLG
+763 NITWELSKKMNLG

-794 KRDQILLK
+794 KRDQILLR

-853 FNDNTAIEL
+853 FNDNTVIEL

-889 IDWDSPGNGYFTS
+889 IDWNSPGNGYFTS
-902 QDEIDS
+902 QDEIDN
-908 YYPYGFGGKPRVGD
+908 YYPYEFGGKPRVGD

-1017 ISTTK
+1017 ISTSQ

>member
-1 MSFVTLCN
+1 
-9 MKKISCLRLR
+9 
-19 FLKMMQVIFLKV
+19 
-31 TILNWTFNNII
+31 
-42 NMHDRIQKVA
+42 MHDRIQKVA

-79 QSGKTITGKVLDE
+79 TSGRTITGKVLDE

-108 NGTMTGSDGTFTL
+108 NGTTTGSDGTFTL

-138 DQVLPEGKS
+138 NQVLPEGKS

-298 VDQSW
+298 VDQGW

-319 ELRNEALMNDSQAPE
+319 ELRNEALMNSGEKAA
-334 FSEETIAKFRNP
+334 FSDETIAKFRNP

-466 LYRGDQSWMI
+466 LYGGRQSWMI

-499 GGVSDGVVGYNYLDR
+499 GDVSDGVVGYNYLDR

-568 GRKKERVYN
+568 GRKKEQVYN

-588 YSSSNGDKIEP
+588 YSSNGDKIEP

-634 AYRRFWEGTSAD
+634 AYRRFWEGTSAN

-732 LYQDDNKIQSG
+732 LYQDDNQIQSG

-763 SITWELSKKMNLG
+763 NITWELSKKMNLG

-853 FNDNTAIEL
+853 FNDNTVIEL

-889 IDWDSPGNGYFTS
+889 IDWNSPGNGYFTS

-908 YYPYGFGGKPRVGD
+908 YYPYEFGGKPRVGD

-1017 ISTTK
+1017 ISTSQ